1 MTKSFPNHCVCFYCG
16 CALKYHAGANFLIG
30 GLESFESGRGFLANV
45 AVNACHYLATLLK
58 TRA

>member
-1 MTKSFPNHCVCFYCG
+1 
-16 CALKYHAGANFLIG
+16 LIG